1 MMRLILVAV
10 FLAAGCSSSSDSQKT
25 SMTVFAA
32 ASLTDALNELVM
44 LFELQHP
51 EITVYTHVGPTS
63 LLARQIQQGAPADVF
78 MAASPDWIDYLRE
91 HSLTSGP
98 EITFAGN
105 TLVVIGSHAADPINS
120 LSELI
125 NVRRLA
131 MADPSHVPAGVYGKQ
146 ALQCAG
152 IWDVVEPAVIP
163 TLDVRVALTAVSSG
177 AAELAV
183 VYHSD
188 AALVKGLKPMLQLP
202 HSCTPNIRYVATTLS
217 KAANPEAATA
227 FVAFVGD
234 STQLALWARFGF
246 NS

>member
-1 MMRLILVAV
+1 MRLLLVAV
-10 FLAAGCSSSSDSQKT
+10 FLAIGCSSNSDSHKA
-25 SMTVFAA
+25 SVTVFAA

-44 LFELQHP
+44 SFESQHP

-91 HSLTSGP
+91 NSLTSGP
-98 EITFAGN
+98 EVTFAEN
-105 TLVVIGSHAADPINS
+105 TLVVIGSHASDTINS

-125 NVRRLA
+125 TMRRLA
-131 MADPSHVPAGVYGKQ
+131 MADPSHVPAGVYGRQ

-152 IWDVVEPAVIP
+152 IWDAVEPSVVP
-163 TLDVRVALTAVSSG
+163 TLDVRGALTAVSSG
-177 AAELAV
+177 AAEVAI

-188 AALVKGLKPMLQLP
+188 AALVKGLRPMFQLP
-202 HSCTPNIRYVATTLS
+202 RSCIPDIKYVAIALRD
-217 KAANPEAATA
+217 AAYPEMAAA

-234 STQLALWARFGF
+234 
-246 NS
+246 

>member
-1 MMRLILVAV
+1 MRLLLVAV
-10 FLAAGCSSSSDSQKT
+10 FLAIGCSSSSDSHKA
-25 SMTVFAA
+25 SVTVFAA

-44 LFELQHP
+44 SFESQHP

-91 HSLTSGP
+91 NSLTSGP
-98 EITFAGN
+98 EVTFAEN
-105 TLVVIGSHAADPINS
+105 TLVVIGSHASDTINS

-125 NVRRLA
+125 TMRRLA
-131 MADPSHVPAGVYGKQ
+131 MADPSHVPAGVYGRQ

-152 IWDVVEPAVIP
+152 IWDAVEPSVVP
-163 TLDVRVALTAVSSG
+163 TLDVRGALTAVSSG
-177 AAELAV
+177 AAEVAI

-188 AALVKGLKPMLQLP
+188 AALVKGLRPMFQLP
-202 HSCTPNIRYVATTLS
+202 RSCIPDIKYVAITLRD
-217 KAANPEAATA
+217 AAYPEMAAA

-234 STQLALWARFGF
+234 STQFALWTRFGF

>member
-1 MMRLILVAV
+1 MRLLLVAV
-10 FLAAGCSSSSDSQKT
+10 FLAIGCSSNSDSHKA
-25 SMTVFAA
+25 SVTVFAA

-44 LFELQHP
+44 SFESQHP

-91 HSLTSGP
+91 NSLTSGP
-98 EITFAGN
+98 EVTFAEN
-105 TLVVIGSHAADPINS
+105 TLVVIGSHASDTINS

-125 NVRRLA
+125 TMRRLA
-131 MADPSHVPAGVYGKQ
+131 MADPSHVPAGVYGRQ

-152 IWDVVEPAVIP
+152 IWDAVEPSVVP
-163 TLDVRVALTAVSSG
+163 TLDVRGALTAVSSG
-177 AAELAV
+177 AAEVAI

-188 AALVKGLKPMLQLP
+188 AALVKGLRPMFQLP
-202 HSCTPNIRYVATTLS
+202 RSCIPDIKYVAIALRD
-217 KAANPEAATA
+217 AAYPEMAAA

-234 STQLALWARFGF
+234 STQFALWTRFGF

>member
-1 MMRLILVAV
+1 MRLLLVAV
-10 FLAAGCSSSSDSQKT
+10 FLAAGCSSSSDLHKASLT
-25 SMTVFAA
+25 IFAA

-44 LFELQHP
+44 LFESQHP

-78 MAASPDWIDYLRE
+78 MAASPDWIDYLRK
-91 HSLTSGP
+91 HSLTRGA
-98 EITFAGN
+98 EITFAEN
-105 TLVVIGSHAADPINS
+105 TLVVIGSNATDPIDS

-125 NVRRLA
+125 TVRRLA

-152 IWDVVEPAVIP
+152 VWDAVEPSVIP
-163 TLDVRVALTAVSSG
+163 TLDVRGALTAVSSG
-177 AAELAV
+177 AAEVAV

-188 AALVKGLKPMLQLP
+188 AALVKGLRPMFQLP
-202 HSCTPNIRYVATTLS
+202 RSCIPDIRYVATTLRD
-217 KAANPEAATA
+217 AAYPKMAAA

-234 STQLALWARFGF
+234 STQLALWTRFGF

>member
-1 MMRLILVAV
+1 MRLILVAV
-10 FLAAGCSSSSDSQKT
+10 FLAVGCNPSFDSHKA

-44 LFELQHP
+44 LFESQYP
-51 EITVYTHVGPTS
+51 EITVHTHVGPTS

-91 HSLTSGP
+91 HSLTRGA
-98 EITFAGN
+98 EITFAKN
-105 TLVVIGSHAADPINS
+105 SLVVIGSHAVDPLDS
-120 LSELI
+120 ASELV

-146 ALQCAG
+146 ALQCAEV
-152 IWDVVEPAVIP
+152 WDVVEPSVVP
-163 TLDVRVALTAVSSG
+163 TLDVRAALTAVSSG
-177 AAELAV
+177 AAEVAV
-183 VYHSD
+183 VYSSD
-188 AALVKGLKPMLQLP
+188 AALVEGLRLMFQLP
-202 HSCTPNIRYVATTLS
+202 RFCTPDIRYVATALS
-217 KAANPEAATA
+217 ETSNPEIAAA

-234 STQLALWARFGF
+234 STQLALWTRFGF

>member
-1 MMRLILVAV
+1 MRLILVAV
-10 FLAAGCSSSSDSQKT
+10 FLAVGCNSSSDSHKDSIT
-25 SMTVFAA
+25 IFAA

-44 LFELQHP
+44 LFESQHP

-78 MAASPDWIDYLRE
+78 MAANPDWVDYLRE
-91 HSLTSGP
+91 HSLTRGS
-98 EITFAGN
+98 EVTFAEN
-105 TLVVIGSHAADPINS
+105 TLVAVGSHATDPIDS

-131 MADPSHVPAGVYGKQ
+131 MADPSHVPAGVYARQ

-152 IWDVVEPAVIP
+152 IWNIVEPSVIP
-163 TLDVRVALTAVSSG
+163 TLDVRGALTAVSSG
-177 AAELAV
+177 AAEIAV

-188 AALVKGLKPMLQLP
+188 AALVKGLQPMFQLP
-202 HSCTPNIRYVATTLS
+202 RSCTPDIRYVATTLS
-217 KAANPEAATA
+217 EAANPEMAAS
-227 FVAFVGD
+227 FVAFVSD
-234 STQLALWARFGF
+234 STQLALWTRFGF